1 MITENDK
8 SDLLTDAASELEEA
22 ACLVAALAKEK
33 QTNAEAII
41 YVDADGNDASITS
54 YGYSLHTW
62 RSTDTFDCL
71 AAELLGNPD
80 YGTVLA
86 YFNGVTDE
94 SSLKAGTKI
103 KIPLLSEAQNAENRI
118 YASPEKHDGY
128 GIDIA
133 LDDDGDFAVQGGDFK
148 LAHGRKNLSQALAL
162 RLTQASKKRIRLA
175 AYGIR
180 SAIGDPMALESYL
193 TASIEQ
199 TVKADPRVSS
209 VEAIKVAGDGDILRI
224 SVIYTDINGNEGT
237 YEGGI

>member
-1 MITENDK
+1 MITENDT
-8 SDLLTDAASELEEA
+8 SDLLTDAASELEDA

-33 QTNAEAII
+33 QTNAEEII

-86 YFNGVTDE
+86 YFNAVADE
-94 SSLKAGTKI
+94 SSLKAGSKI
-103 KIPLLSEAQNAENRI
+103 KIPLLSEAQNTENRI

-162 RLTQASKKRIRLA
+162 RLTQASKKRIRLT

-180 SAIGDPMALESYL
+180 SAIGEPMALESYL

>member
-54 YGYSLHTW
+54 YGYSLRTW

-133 LDDDGDFAVQGGDFK
+133 LGDDGDFAAEGGDLK
-148 LAHGRKNLSQALAL
+148 LVYGRKNLSQALAL
-162 RLTQASKKRIRLA
+162 RLTQASKKRIRLT

-180 SAIGDPMALESYL
+180 SAIGEPMALESYL